1 MDQEPHHHL
10 ALEND
15 YVKVF
20 NVEVAPGESV
30 VLHSHDKDTV
40 AIAIGDQL
48 VTVGVPGKPD
58 VQQKNADAQ
67 VRLQASGYRH
77 STHVDGNTPY
87 HTVAVELMQPQT
99 NFHNLCAQ
107 VLADQPLNCQNPP
120 ASPAYAAKPLLASG
134 ETEVRLVSVHAHQT
148 MKVEVATAAV
158 IVALDPAMIS
168 SGADGKPEKTLKA
181 GDFVWLTGGTA
192 AGRAYQN
199 QGDKDARLIEFTFAS
214 AK

>member
-10 ALEND
+10 ALQND

-20 NVEVAPGESV
+20 NVEVNAGDSI
-30 VLHSHDKDTV
+30 VLHSHDNNTV

-58 VQQKNADAQ
+58 VQQKNPDGQ

-77 STHVDGNTPY
+77 STKVDGNAPY

-99 NFHNLCAQ
+99 NFQNLCAE
-107 VLADQPLNCQNPP
+107 VMAGQPLNCTNPP
-120 ASPAYAAKPLLASG
+120 ASPAYAAKPLLASS
-134 ETEVRLVSVHAHQT
+134 EAQVRMVSVHPHQT
-148 MKVEVATAAV
+148 MKVEPASGEV
-158 IVALDPAMIS
+158 IVALDPAAVS
-168 SGADGKPEKTLKA
+168 STDGKPEKTLKA
-181 GDFVWLTGGTA
+181 GDFLWLNAGA
-192 AGRAYQN
+192 ASARTYQN
-199 QGDKDARLIEFTFAS
+199 QGDKDARFIEFIFPN